1 MIRLTIPSIDE
12 EDLRAV
18 REVLASGHLVQGSQ
32 VAAFEALVAERAGTG
47 FAVAVSNCTAALHLS
62 LLALGVQAGDLVI
75 VTAYSWVATANVIE
89 LCGAH
94 PVFVDIRPDTFNMD
108 PSVLES
114 VLKRL
119 MGNRET
125 ARRVKAILPVH
136 AFGLMAGMTEIMDLA
151 DRYGIPV
158 VEDGAC
164 ALGASLEGRPAGSW
178 GRLGCFSFHPRKAVT
193 TGEGGMIAG
202 NDGELIRRL
211 KALRNHGQDPH
222 SSSPDFILPGLN
234 YRMTEFQAALGIT
247 QMKKLDH
254 IISSRKKLAQDY
266 EEFLRETS
274 LTLPVV
280 PPGHSPVF
288 QSYVVLLPKEDSAF
302 RNDLIARLKEG
313 GVEAAIGTWNM
324 PMTSFFRAR
333 YGFKKGD
340 FPVADHVFARS
351 LTLPLYAH
359 MTRSDQEKVTGELK
373 KSLAERKR

>member
-222 SSSPDFILPGLN
+222 SPSPDFILPGLN

-274 LTLPVV
+274 LTIPVV

-340 FPVADHVFARS
+340 FPVAEHVFARS

>member
-32 VAAFEALVAERAGTG
+32 VAAFEAHVAERAGTG

-62 LLALGVQAGDLVI
+62 LLALDVRAGDLVI

-108 PSVLES
+108 PSVLKS

-136 AFGLMAGMTEIMDLA
+136 AFGLMADMTEILSLA

-193 TGEGGMIAG
+193 TGEGGMIVG

-222 SSSPDFILPGLN
+222 SPSPDFILPGLN

-266 EEFLRETS
+266 EGLLRKTS

-302 RNDLIARLKEG
+302 RNDVIACLREG

-333 YGFKKGD
+333 YGFQKGD
-340 FPVADHVFARS
+340 FPVADRVFARS

-359 MTRSDQEKVTGELK
+359 MTRSDQEKVTDELK
-373 KSLAERKR
+373 KSLTERQR

>member
-32 VAAFEALVAERAGTG
+32 VAAFEAHVAERAGTG

-114 VLKRL
+114 VLKQL

-178 GRLGCFSFHPRKAVT
+178 GKLGCFSFHPRKAVT
-193 TGEGGMIAG
+193 TGEGGMIVG
-202 NDGELIRRL
+202 TDGELIRRL

-222 SSSPDFILPGLN
+222 SPSPDFILPGLN

-247 QMKKLDH
+247 QMKKLDL

-266 EEFLRETS
+266 EELLRETS

-288 QSYVVLLPKEDSAF
+288 QSYVVLLPKEDCAF
-302 RNDLIARLKEG
+302 RNDVIARLKEE

-333 YGFKKGD
+333 YGFKKRD
-340 FPVADHVFARS
+340 FPVADQVFARS

-359 MTRSDQEKVTGELK
+359 MTRFDQEKVTDELK

>member
-222 SSSPDFILPGLN
+222 SPSPDFILPGLN